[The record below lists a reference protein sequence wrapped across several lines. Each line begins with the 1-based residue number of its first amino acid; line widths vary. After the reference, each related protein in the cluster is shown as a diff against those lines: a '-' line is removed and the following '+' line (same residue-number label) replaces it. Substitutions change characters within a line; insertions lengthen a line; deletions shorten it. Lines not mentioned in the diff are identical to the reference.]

1 MDDNIEEEVLQEEEE
16 ELIEVEV
23 DETDCKVE
31 NDNKPKAASDSDFEE
46 DSDDEE
52 EEIEAL
58 QASLRL
64 DVVNRQPDGSASVRV
79 KIINV
84 ILLKFKVVTV

>member
-1 MDDNIEEEVLQEEEE
+1 MRGSANKIMDDNIEEEVLQEEEE
-16 ELIEVEV
+16 QIEVEV

-31 NDNKPKAASDSDFEE
+31 NNKPKAASDSDFEE
-46 DSDDEE
+46 DSDDE

-79 KIINV
+79 KKINV
-84 ILLKFKVVTV
+84 IPFKN